1 MAWAEASNTGDGFV
15 FDLRDMNRVD
25 ISVKQQTVSL
35 GPGSKWTNVYKT
47 MDAHNLTVPGARMN
61 DVGVGGF
68 LAGGNTEGQMNIVL
82 VRDPVC

>member
-1 MAWAEASNTGDGFV
+1 MAWAEASNTRDGFV

-68 LAGGNTEGQMNIVL
+68 LAGGNTEGQMNIIL